1 MIERAYK
8 GGEGRRYIHVLATK
22 NIVSIDR
29 ARGSFFCPPVESDM
43 ITAW

>member
-8 GGEGRRYIHVLATK
+8 CRRGGEEDIHTYSYQLLPAK

-29 ARGSFFCPPVESDM
+29 A
-43 ITAW
+43 